1 MENEVLKSPS
11 EFDVSSAIKKWR
23 SQGFSKEMIEL
34 ARNDMSEY
42 GMPFKQVSIY
52 MDVKL
57 SAGQAEQLSQAL
69 RNEVNE
75 DFVRHLAEGG
85 YSAEQIKT
93 ILRFTS
99 EVPVD
104 VIEKNV
110 TSDMKAHAISKALQ
124 AVKDSLAEAKQAVPE
139 ENEKVKEVLDSISEQ
154 LSALSQNA
162 ELIEKVSKKL
172 DEMPK
177 TESVDEESIR
187 KEYEEKLEQKE
198 AELST
203 QQDQLNKL
211 MKTKAEL
218 TRKMEQMQE
227 ENQSV
232 SKLRESMDQEMDEYR
247 KQKNQ
252 ILDERDDALRESRNL
267 RKEMEE
273 MKRTIGELEKQ
284 IKERNSRELERQL
297 LNQTYQT
304 QSVEDVERT
313 VPVNDDVAEEKK
325 KTPGWQAGYQAVVPN
340 RYGGTQIVQIEHI
353 RKKGPEHLL
362 ALAGKKCFRS
372 KAKYNLIQQMKEADL
387 SKSQMEQIQ
396 VAIESGLT
404 DAEVSD
410 IINSGFDVEEM
421 AQAIQILLADKM
433 YQ

>member
-34 ARNDMSEY
+34 ARNDMAEY

-57 SAGQAEQLSQAL
+57 SVGQAEQLSQAL

-172 DEMPK
+172 DEMPT

-218 TRKMEQMQE
+218 TRKLEQMQE

-284 IKERNSRELERQL
+284 IKERDSRELERQL

-313 VPVNDDVAEEKK
+313 VPVNEGVAEEKK
-325 KTPGWQAGYQAVVPN
+325 KTSGWQAGYQAVVPN

-404 DAEVSD
+404 DTEVSD

>member
-1 MENEVLKSPS
+1 M
-11 EFDVSSAIKKWR
+11 
-23 SQGFSKEMIEL
+23 
-34 ARNDMSEY
+34 
-42 GMPFKQVSIY
+42 
-52 MDVKL
+52 
-57 SAGQAEQLSQAL
+57 
-69 RNEVNE
+69 
-75 DFVRHLAEGG
+75 
-85 YSAEQIKT
+85 
-93 ILRFTS
+93 
-99 EVPVD
+99 
-104 VIEKNV
+104 
-110 TSDMKAHAISKALQ
+110 
-124 AVKDSLAEAKQAVPE
+124 
-139 ENEKVKEVLDSISEQ
+139 LDSISEQ

-187 KEYEEKLEQKE
+187 KEYEGKLEHKE

-218 TRKMEQMQE
+218 TRKLEQMQE

-232 SKLRESMDQEMDEYR
+232 SKLRESMDKEMDEYR

-284 IKERNSRELERQL
+284 IQERDSRELERQL

-313 VPVNDDVAEEKK
+313 VPVNEGVAEEKK

-404 DAEVSD
+404 DTEVSD

>member
-23 SQGFSKEMIEL
+23 SQRFPKEMIEL
-34 ARNDMSEY
+34 ARNDMAEY

-57 SAGQAEQLSQAL
+57 SVGQAEQLSQAL

-172 DEMPK
+172 DEMPT

-218 TRKMEQMQE
+218 TRKLEQMQE

-284 IKERNSRELERQL
+284 IKERDSRELERQL

-313 VPVNDDVAEEKK
+313 VPVNEGVAEEKK
-325 KTPGWQAGYQAVVPN
+325 KTSGWQAGYQAVVPN

-404 DAEVSD
+404 DTEVSD

>member
-34 ARNDMSEY
+34 ARNDMAEY

-69 RNEVNE
+69 RNDVNE

-124 AVKDSLAEAKQAVPE
+124 AVKDSLAEAKQVVPE
-139 ENEKVKEVLDSISEQ
+139 ENEKVKEVIDSISEQ

-218 TRKMEQMQE
+218 TRKLEQMQE

-284 IKERNSRELERQL
+284 IKERDSREL
-297 LNQTYQT
+297 
-304 QSVEDVERT
+304 ERT
-313 VPVNDDVAEEKK
+313 VPVNEGIAEEKK
-325 KTPGWQAGYQAVVPN
+325 KTLGWQAGYQAVVPN

-404 DAEVSD
+404 DTEVSD

>member
-57 SAGQAEQLSQAL
+57 SAGQAEQLSLAL

-172 DEMPK
+172 DEMRHILHRPE
-177 TESVDEESIR
+177 TQR
-187 KEYEEKLEQKE
+187 K
-198 AELST
+198 
-203 QQDQLNKL
+203 N
-211 MKTKAEL
+211 
-218 TRKMEQMQE
+218 
-227 ENQSV
+227 
-232 SKLRESMDQEMDEYR
+232 
-247 KQKNQ
+247 
-252 ILDERDDALRESRNL
+252 
-267 RKEMEE
+267 
-273 MKRTIGELEKQ
+273 
-284 IKERNSRELERQL
+284 
-297 LNQTYQT
+297 
-304 QSVEDVERT
+304 
-313 VPVNDDVAEEKK
+313 
-325 KTPGWQAGYQAVVPN
+325 
-340 RYGGTQIVQIEHI
+340 
-353 RKKGPEHLL
+353 
-362 ALAGKKCFRS
+362 
-372 KAKYNLIQQMKEADL
+372 
-387 SKSQMEQIQ
+387 
-396 VAIESGLT
+396 
-404 DAEVSD
+404 
-410 IINSGFDVEEM
+410 
-421 AQAIQILLADKM
+421 
-433 YQ
+433 

>member
-34 ARNDMSEY
+34 ARNDMAEY

-177 TESVDEESIR
+177 TELVDEESIR
-187 KEYEEKLEQKE
+187 KEYEEKL
-198 AELST
+198 
-203 QQDQLNKL
+203 
-211 MKTKAEL
+211 
-218 TRKMEQMQE
+218 EQMQE

-284 IKERNSRELERQL
+284 IKERDNRELERQL

-304 QSVEDVERT
+304 QSVENVERT
-313 VPVNDDVAEEKK
+313 VPVNEGVAEEKK

-404 DAEVSD
+404 DTEVSD

>member
-23 SQGFSKEMIEL
+23 SQGFPKEMIEL
-34 ARNDMSEY
+34 ARNDMAEY

-187 KEYEEKLEQKE
+187 KEYEEKLEQ
-198 AELST
+198 
-203 QQDQLNKL
+203 
-211 MKTKAEL
+211 
-218 TRKMEQMQE
+218 MQE

-267 RKEMEE
+267 RKEMGE

-304 QSVEDVERT
+304 QSVENVERA
-313 VPVNDDVAEEKK
+313 VPVNEGVAEEKK
-325 KTPGWQAGYQAVVPN
+325 TTPGWQAGYQAVVPN

-404 DAEVSD
+404 DTEVSD

>member
-172 DEMPK
+172 DE
-177 TESVDEESIR
+177 
-187 KEYEEKLEQKE
+187 
-198 AELST
+198 
-203 QQDQLNKL
+203 
-211 MKTKAEL
+211 
-218 TRKMEQMQE
+218 
-227 ENQSV
+227 
-232 SKLRESMDQEMDEYR
+232 
-247 KQKNQ
+247 
-252 ILDERDDALRESRNL
+252 
-267 RKEMEE
+267 
-273 MKRTIGELEKQ
+273 
-284 IKERNSRELERQL
+284 
-297 LNQTYQT
+297 
-304 QSVEDVERT
+304 
-313 VPVNDDVAEEKK
+313 
-325 KTPGWQAGYQAVVPN
+325 VPN

-404 DAEVSD
+404 DTEVSD

>member
-23 SQGFSKEMIEL
+23 SQGFPKEMIEL
-34 ARNDMSEY
+34 ARNDMAEY

-57 SAGQAEQLSQAL
+57 SVGQAEQLSQAL

-93 ILRFTS
+93 ILRFKS

-177 TESVDEESIR
+177 TESVD
-187 KEYEEKLEQKE
+187 
-198 AELST
+198 
-203 QQDQLNKL
+203 
-211 MKTKAEL
+211 
-218 TRKMEQMQE
+218 
-227 ENQSV
+227 
-232 SKLRESMDQEMDEYR
+232 
-247 KQKNQ
+247 
-252 ILDERDDALRESRNL
+252 
-267 RKEMEE
+267 
-273 MKRTIGELEKQ
+273 
-284 IKERNSRELERQL
+284 
-297 LNQTYQT
+297 
-304 QSVEDVERT
+304 
-313 VPVNDDVAEEKK
+313 
-325 KTPGWQAGYQAVVPN
+325 
-340 RYGGTQIVQIEHI
+340 
-353 RKKGPEHLL
+353 
-362 ALAGKKCFRS
+362 
-372 KAKYNLIQQMKEADL
+372 
-387 SKSQMEQIQ
+387 
-396 VAIESGLT
+396 
-404 DAEVSD
+404 
-410 IINSGFDVEEM
+410 
-421 AQAIQILLADKM
+421 
-433 YQ
+433 

>member
-34 ARNDMSEY
+34 ARNDMAEY

-69 RNEVNE
+69 RNDVNE

-124 AVKDSLAEAKQAVPE
+124 AVKDSLAEAKQVVPE

-187 KEYEEKLEQKE
+187 KEYEGKL
-198 AELST
+198 
-203 QQDQLNKL
+203 
-211 MKTKAEL
+211 
-218 TRKMEQMQE
+218 EQMQE

-232 SKLRESMDQEMDEYR
+232 SKLRESMDKEMDEYR

-284 IKERNSRELERQL
+284 IQERDSRELERQL

-313 VPVNDDVAEEKK
+313 VPVNEGVAEEKK

-353 RKKGPEHLL
+353 RKKGSEHLL

-404 DAEVSD
+404 DTEVSD

>member
-1 MENEVLKSPS
+1 MERMVQNMENEVLKSPS

-34 ARNDMSEY
+34 ARNDMAEY

-187 KEYEEKLEQKE
+187 KEYEGMLEQKE

-218 TRKMEQMQE
+218 TRKLEQMQE

-284 IKERNSRELERQL
+284 IKERDDHAVKTRVPGMYGSNVGYIWIRKEDIMEIHNGKTL
-297 LNQTYQT
+297 LTYLDKEKDYKIY
-304 QSVEDVERT
+304 SEDNRVLYTMKGEDLYAKHYDRVERT
-313 VPVNDDVAEEKK
+313 VRER
-325 KTPGWQAGYQAVVPN
+325 YQKVKQSPDKNVV
-340 RYGGTQIVQIEHI
+340 RTH
-353 RKKGPEHLL
+353 
-362 ALAGKKCFRS
+362 S
-372 KAKYNLIQQMKEADL
+372 
-387 SKSQMEQIQ
+387 
-396 VAIESGLT
+396 
-404 DAEVSD
+404 EVRRR
-410 IINSGFDVEEM
+410 
-421 AQAIQILLADKM
+421 
-433 YQ
+433 

>member
-1 MENEVLKSPS
+1 
-11 EFDVSSAIKKWR
+11 
-23 SQGFSKEMIEL
+23 
-34 ARNDMSEY
+34 
-42 GMPFKQVSIY
+42 MP
-52 MDVKL
+52 
-57 SAGQAEQLSQAL
+57 
-69 RNEVNE
+69 
-75 DFVRHLAEGG
+75 H
-85 YSAEQIKT
+85 AEQIKT

-124 AVKDSLAEAKQAVPE
+124 AVKDSLTEAKQAVPE

-172 DEMPK
+172 DEMPT

-187 KEYEEKLEQKE
+187 KEYEGKLEQKE

-218 TRKMEQMQE
+218 TRKLEQMQE

-273 MKRTIGELEKQ
+273 MKRTIGKLEKQ
-284 IKERNSRELERQL
+284 IKERDSRELERQL

-304 QSVEDVERT
+304 QSVENVERA
-313 VPVNDDVAEEKK
+313 VPVNEGVAEEKK
-325 KTPGWQAGYQAVVPN
+325 TTPGCQAGYQAVVPN

-404 DAEVSD
+404 DTEVSD

>member
-34 ARNDMSEY
+34 ARNDMAEY

-139 ENEKVKEVLDSISEQ
+139 ENEKVKGVLDSISEQ

-177 TESVDEESIR
+177 TELVDEESIR
-187 KEYEEKLEQKE
+187 KEYEGKLEQKE

-218 TRKMEQMQE
+218 TRKLEQMQE

-284 IKERNSRELERQL
+284 IKERDSREL
-297 LNQTYQT
+297 
-304 QSVEDVERT
+304 ERT
-313 VPVNDDVAEEKK
+313 VPVNEGIAEEKK

-404 DAEVSD
+404 DTEVSD